1 MSETKPTLP
10 TLQPITDEQLEK
22 ISGGDCTPKEIVEI
36 FENLKDSYDT
46 LVDFTSYV
54 IERVVTS
61 TTSGS

>member
-10 TLQPITDEQLEK
+10 TLQPITDEQLER
-22 ISGGDCTPKEIVEI
+22 ISGGTCSPEEISGILETLRD
-36 FENLKDSYDT
+36 NYDT

-61 TTSGS
+61 TSGT